1 MYNLGLV
8 VTVITKTFS
17 KMIVNG
23 SPTWLFTL
31 FMFYCNINTVYFF
44 CCSTIYLALKNG
56 FNLV

>member
-1 MYNLGLV
+1 MHSLGLV

-44 CCSTIYLALKNG
+44 FVVVLFI
-56 FNLV
+56 